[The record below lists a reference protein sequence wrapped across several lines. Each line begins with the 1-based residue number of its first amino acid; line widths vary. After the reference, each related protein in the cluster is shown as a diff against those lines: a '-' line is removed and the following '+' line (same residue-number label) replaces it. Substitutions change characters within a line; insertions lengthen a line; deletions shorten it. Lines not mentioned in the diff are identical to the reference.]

1 MGNRYQLEGLIA
13 RGGMAEVHLARA
25 LGEGG
30 FTKLLA
36 LKRIL
41 ETYADNPQLSAMFMD
56 EARLAAQL
64 SHPNVVQVFDF
75 GHDDQGYYI
84 AMEYV
89 PGPDLANVL
98 KVFRNSGERPP
109 EAAMVDVVVQVLRGL
124 DSAHRL
130 VGPDGVALNVI
141 HRDVTPGN
149 VLLTGEGIAKL
160 SDFGVARATERLAE
174 STKAGKT
181 KGKAA
186 YMSPEQARSKP
197 LDSRSD
203 IFAAGLLLFE
213 VVSGHRCYVA
223 NTDAELIR
231 MAALGEVR
239 TLKQLGVEVDP
250 VLQAVIDRAL
260 QREPEKRFPTAA
272 AMAEELE
279 AWHRATYPKFTASAL
294 GQVVQRVLQSLP
306 PLPHLKLKDK
316 PADPSTMPEQETPN
330 PAKEPSNARP
340 PSKPTGM
347 EQSGIASSPAIPRS
361 VTGQRAPLAP
371 EAKPDEVEGKP
382 HLRRPKAEADVEPAD
397 KPAPA
402 VATKAEMSSSPAV
415 KSSSGGGV
423 SVLKLGL
430 AVMGSAILAMGALM
444 VLDKRNPE
452 PEVPIITT
460 PPPMVPMRQVV
471 GGEPEKPKAP
481 APDKNVVEV
490 RTSEPGAAEG
500 DDKSEKPRGKKG
512 TGYLTVK
519 CQPWCEISIDGK
531 PSEHR
536 SPADHIPLPAGT
548 HTLRLF
554 NPMVHLEKH
563 STVVIRA
570 DENLSRAY
578 NLVLDK

>member
-1 MGNRYQLEGLIA
+1 
-13 RGGMAEVHLARA
+13 MAEVHLARA

-41 ETYADNPQLSAMFMD
+41 ETYADNAQLSAMFMD

-64 SHPNVVQVFDF
+64 SHPNIVQVFDF
-75 GHDDQGYYI
+75 GRDDQGYYI

-98 KVFRNSGERPP
+98 KVLRNSGERPP

-130 VGPDGVALNVI
+130 IGPDGVALNVI

-149 VLLTGEGIAKL
+149 VLLTSEGIAKL

-197 LDSRSD
+197 LDARSD
-203 IFAAGLLLFE
+203 IFAVGLLLFE
-213 VVSGHRCYVA
+213 AVSGQRCYVA
-223 NTDAELIR
+223 NSDTELIR

-239 TLKQLGVEVDP
+239 TLKQLGVEVEP

-260 QREPEKRFPTAA
+260 EREPDKRFPTAA

-279 AWHRATYPKFTASAL
+279 AWHRATYPKFTSSAL
-294 GQVVQRVLQSLP
+294 GQVVQRALQGLP

-316 PADPSTMPEQETPN
+316 PADASTMPEQETPN

-347 EQSGIASSPAIPRS
+347 EQSGIASSPAIVRPI
-361 VTGQRAPLAP
+361 TGARAPLEP
-371 EAKPDEVEGKP
+371 EAKPDEADSKP
-382 HLRRPKAEADVEPAD
+382 HMRRPRAAGAEVPAE

-402 VATKAEMSSSPAV
+402 VIADATKAEIASSPEV
-415 KSSSGGGV
+415 KSSGGGV
-423 SVLKLGL
+423 SVLKLGA
-430 AVMGSAILAMGALM
+430 AVMGSAILAMGVLTI
-444 VLDKRNPE
+444 LDKRNPE
-452 PEVPIITT
+452 PEVPIVTS

-471 GGEPEKPKAP
+471 GGEAEKPKAAP
-481 APDKNVVEV
+481 PDKDAVEV
-490 RTSEPGAAEG
+490 RTAEPAAG
-500 DDKSEKPRGKKG
+500 DADPNAKTDKPHGKKG
-512 TGYLTVK
+512 TGYLTVY
-519 CQPWCEISIDGK
+519 CDPWCEDQ
-531 PSEHR
+531 HR
-536 SPADHIPLPAGT
+536 RQAQWPPLAGGSHPAPGGHACGAG
-548 HTLRLF
+548 LQSGGAPR
-554 NPMVHLEKH
+554 EEGDRGH
-563 STVVIRA
+563 SRG
-570 DENLSRAY
+570 
-578 NLVLDK
+578 